1 MTHVRLERQLSAFL
15 DGELSVDE
23 TAEVRRHLAEC
34 PTCQEEFERL
44 KAVKHMLG
52 ALPERIP
59 PVGTWDALRRTLERP
74 GPSLWSRWREA
85 YRSLLRRPVA
95 AAAAVAV
102 VFALIAVPLVRGR
115 LDRLRAAETGVDVYL
130 REHVLVSSGDPFADQ
145 AYLGVVIG
153 DANLALI
160 GEPRPAKEE
169 R

>member
-1 MTHVRLERQLSAFL
+1 MTHVRLERQLSAYL

-34 PTCQEEFERL
+34 PTCQKEMERL
-44 KAVKHMLG
+44 KAVKQLLG
-52 ALPERIP
+52 ALPEREP
-59 PVGTWDALRRTLERP
+59 PAGTWDALRRTLERP
-74 GPSLWSRWREA
+74 APSIWSRWREGL
-85 YRSLLRRPVA
+85 RSLVRRPVA

-145 AYLGVVIG
+145 AYLGVMIG

-160 GEPRPAKEE
+160 GEPRPAREE